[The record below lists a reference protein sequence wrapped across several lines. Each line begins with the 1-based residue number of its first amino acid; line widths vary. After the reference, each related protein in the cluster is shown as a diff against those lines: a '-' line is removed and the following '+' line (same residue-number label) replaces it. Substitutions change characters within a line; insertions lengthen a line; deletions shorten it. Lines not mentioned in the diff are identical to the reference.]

1 MIRKT
6 RERWNVPGSWKW
18 ANLSELGE
26 IVSGGT
32 PSTKEPS
39 YWGNEINWISPAD
52 LTGFTA
58 KTIRQGGKS
67 LSKIGLANSSAKVMP
82 AGSVHFSSRAP
93 IGYVVI
99 GSQPLATNQ
108 GFKSL
113 VPAAGIFNE
122 YVYYYLMA
130 SRDYA
135 RRRASGTT
143 FLELSGRAFG
153 DLRIPVAP
161 KATQYRIVAKI
172 EELFSELDEG
182 VESLKTARAQLK
194 VYRQAVLK
202 HAFEGKLTA
211 QWREENK
218 DNLKTAEQLL
228 IRIKRERTAY
238 YETALEEWK
247 RALTEWHANDEKGRR
262 PAKPK
267 RPIWTVEI
275 NRSGLR
281 EIPVGWRYFPFGI
294 LAVKIRNGIS
304 VRPDEKGP
312 LKIFRISAVRPMSFD
327 LQDCRKI
334 TDIDGRYQDYRL
346 SYGDLV
352 FTRYSGSRDYVGVS
366 AMYRGD
372 GSHVYPDKLIRC
384 EIKSEVLEPA
394 YLEAATNSGESRT
407 FIEKRIRTTAGQSG
421 ISGGDIKAMPV
432 PICSDLEQAEIVR
445 ILEAKFKVTEVIES
459 QLEAALVDAE
469 TFRRAILK
477 KAFSGELVEQDP
489 NDEPA
494 AVLLERIKAEK
505 ASQKRGAK
513 TRQRKVVNA

>member
-1 MIRKT
+1 MKQTTADVQIRDPAVPPGWART
-6 RERWNVPGSWKW
+6 R
-18 ANLSELGE
+18 LGE
-26 IVSGGT
+26 IY
-32 PSTKEPS
+32 ELR
-39 YWGNEINWISPAD
+39 Y
-52 LTGFTA
+52 
-58 KTIRQGGKS
+58 GKS
-67 LSKIGLANSSAKVMP
+67 LPKAARNARGDYPVYGSNGVIGYHDSFLAEGPVIVVGRKGAAGAISFSAKSCWPIDTTYFVR
-82 AGSVHFSSRAP
+82 GCEHVDILFSFYLFASLRLDQFDRSTAIP
-93 IGYVVI
+93 GLNRDDAYDLEVDLP
-99 GSQPLATNQ
+99 PLTEQ
-108 GFKSL
+108 
-113 VPAAGIFNE
+113 
-122 YVYYYLMA
+122 
-130 SRDYA
+130 
-135 RRRASGTT
+135 
-143 FLELSGRAFG
+143 
-153 DLRIPVAP
+153 
-161 KATQYRIVAKI
+161 QRIVAKI
-172 EELFSELDEG
+172 DKLFSELDKG

-218 DNLKTAEQLL
+218 DKLETAEQLL
-228 IRIKRERTAY
+228 TRIKRERTAY
-238 YETALEEWK
+238 YVTALEEWK
-247 RALTEWHANDEKGRR
+247 RALTEWRANDENGRR

-281 EIPVGWRYFPFGI
+281 EVPVGWRYFPFGI

-334 TDIDGRYQDYRL
+334 TDIDGRFQDYRL

-394 YLEAATNSGESRT
+394 YLEAATNSGESRA

-477 KAFSGELVEQDP
+477 KAFCGELVEQDP

-505 ASQKRGAK
+505 ASQKPEAK
-513 TRQRKVVNA
+513 TRQRKVANA